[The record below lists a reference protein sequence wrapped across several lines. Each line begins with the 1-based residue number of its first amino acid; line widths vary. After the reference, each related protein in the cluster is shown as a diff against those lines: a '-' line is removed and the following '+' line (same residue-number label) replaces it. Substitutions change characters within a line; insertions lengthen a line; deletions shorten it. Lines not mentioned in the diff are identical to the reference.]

1 MLVTYQNGINTTTL
15 SWSMLNV
22 TNSASVQTSAGF
34 TNISISDEKS
44 YLVAEFPTES
54 NGVTNLYPANITSF
68 SLF

>member
-1 MLVTYQNGINTTTL
+1 
-15 SWSMLNV
+15 MLNV
-22 TNSASVQTSAGF
+22 TNPASVQTSAGF

>member
-1 MLVTYQNGINTTTL
+1 
-15 SWSMLNV
+15 MLNV

>member
-1 MLVTYQNGINTTTL
+1 VLVTYQNGINTTTL